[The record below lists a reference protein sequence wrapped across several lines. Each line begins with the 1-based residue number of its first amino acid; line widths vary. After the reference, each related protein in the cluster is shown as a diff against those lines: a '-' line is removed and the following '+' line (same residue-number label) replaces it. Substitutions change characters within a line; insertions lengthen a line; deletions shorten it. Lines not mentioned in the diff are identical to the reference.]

1 MIAQDAAR
9 IILGAW
15 IRGEHR
21 EDMNQIPAGDFGL
34 ELMPIANVLQSGETD
49 ALTIARK
56 AEVSPAVISELAN
69 TTSYEELY
77 RSAMRQIIR
86 GNIHKWI
93 EEHRNADPEEIM
105 AYLEKNHR
113 EWMAEAP
120 DLPDLNEII
129 VDYYN
134 VLDERKREKTLHT
147 GIIELDDLTNGI
159 HKGDLTAVGARP
171 STGKSSF
178 ALQVATN
185 VAAKGGVVLFFS
197 LEMTNDQNMDR
208 IVMRYVEGVSQKTLR
223 SGDLEGDEWD
233 RVSKA
238 TESLEQLNG
247 HLMFSQERNLTM
259 IEQIIAANKPDLV
272 VIDQLTQLTDSGRFT
287 DVRSRFSHMTSNLKR
302 IAMEYNTAIWLCCQL
317 NRQVSGST
325 KPSMDY
331 LKESGSIEED
341 SDNVILLS
349 RDEDEEEAR
358 GVRGNRIINVNLA
371 KQRSG
376 PTGEFLT
383 MFFVQRFL
391 FSSLEKYPT
400 GFEETQEEVSF

>member
-1 MIAQDAAR
+1 
-9 IILGAW
+9 
-15 IRGEHR
+15 
-21 EDMNQIPAGDFGL
+21 MNQIPAGDFGL

-147 GIIELDDLTNGI
+147 GILELDDLTNGI
-159 HKGDLTAVGARP
+159 HKGDLTAIGARP

>member
-69 TTSYEELY
+69 ATSYEELY

-317 NRQVSGST
+317 NRQVNGST

>member
-105 AYLEKNHR
+105 VYLEKNHR

-147 GIIELDDLTNGI
+147 GILELDELTNGI

>member
-69 TTSYEELY
+69 ATSYEELY

-147 GIIELDDLTNGI
+147 GILELDELTNGI

-317 NRQVSGST
+317 NRQVNGST

>member
-34 ELMPIANVLQSGETD
+34 DMMPIANVLQSGETD

-69 TTSYEELY
+69 ATSYEELY

-147 GIIELDDLTNGI
+147 GILELDDLTNGI

>member
-69 TTSYEELY
+69 ATSYEELY

-120 DLPDLNEII
+120 DLQDLNEII

-147 GIIELDDLTNGI
+147 GILELDDLTNGI

-317 NRQVSGST
+317 NRQVNGST

>member
-56 AEVSPAVISELAN
+56 AEVSPAVIADLAN
-69 TTSYEELY
+69 TTAYEELY

-120 DLPDLNEII
+120 DLPDLSEII

-147 GIIELDDLTNGI
+147 GILELDDLTNGI
-159 HKGDLTAVGARP
+159 HKGDLTAIGARP

-185 VAAKGGVVLFFS
+185 VAARGGVVLFFS

-223 SGDLEGDEWD
+223 SGDLEGAEWD

-247 HLMFSQERNLTM
+247 HLTFSQERNLTV
-259 IEQIIAANKPDLV
+259 IEQLISANKPDLV

-317 NRQVSGST
+317 NRQVNGST

-383 MFFVQRFL
+383 IFFVQRFL

>member
-34 ELMPIANVLQSGETD
+34 DMMPIANVLQSGETD

-69 TTSYEELY
+69 ATSYEELY

-147 GIIELDDLTNGI
+147 GILELDDLTNGI

-317 NRQVSGST
+317 NRQVNGST

>member
-69 TTSYEELY
+69 ATSYEELY

-147 GIIELDDLTNGI
+147 GIIELDELTNGI

-317 NRQVSGST
+317 NRQVNGST

>member
-56 AEVSPAVISELAN
+56 AEVSPAVIADLAN
-69 TTSYEELY
+69 TTAYEELY

-93 EEHRNADPEEIM
+93 DEHRNADPEEIM

-113 EWMAEAP
+113 EWMAKAP

-147 GIIELDDLTNGI
+147 GILELDDLTNGI
-159 HKGDLTAVGARP
+159 HKGDLTAIGARP

-185 VAAKGGVVLFFS
+185 VAARGGVVLFFS

-223 SGDLEGDEWD
+223 SGDLEGAEWD

-247 HLMFSQERNLTM
+247 HLTFSQERNLTV
-259 IEQIIAANKPDLV
+259 IEQLIAANKPDLV

-317 NRQVSGST
+317 NRQVNGST

-383 MFFVQRFL
+383 IFFVQRFL

>member
-1 MIAQDAAR
+1 
-9 IILGAW
+9 
-15 IRGEHR
+15 
-21 EDMNQIPAGDFGL
+21 MNQIPAGDFGL

-69 TTSYEELY
+69 ATSYEELY

-147 GIIELDDLTNGI
+147 GILELDDLTNGI

>member
-69 TTSYEELY
+69 ATSYEELY

-147 GIIELDDLTNGI
+147 GILELDDLTNGI

-349 RDEDEEEAR
+349 RDEEEEEVR

>member
-49 ALTIARK
+49 ALTIVRK

-69 TTSYEELY
+69 ATSYEELY

-247 HLMFSQERNLTM
+247 HLMFSQERNLTI

>member
-34 ELMPIANVLQSGETD
+34 DMMPIANVLQSGETD

-69 TTSYEELY
+69 ATSYEELY

-147 GIIELDDLTNGI
+147 GILELDDLTNGI

-349 RDEDEEEAR
+349 RDEEEEEVR